1 MQLRRAGDKADVGF
15 LSCAT
20 NAAKIRKAH
29 WRASLPCSVAGKGVV
44 DVIVSAL
51 EYGTVRGQYVRDI
64 HKYFVPVAASSKLP
78 G

>member
-1 MQLRRAGDKADVGF
+1 MSL

-29 WRASLPCSVAGKGVV
+29 WRASLPCSVAGEGVV
-44 DVIVSAL
+44 DVIVFAL
-51 EYGTVRGQYVRDI
+51 EYGTVRGHYGRDS
-64 HKYFVPVAASSKLP
+64 HKYLAPVAASSKLP